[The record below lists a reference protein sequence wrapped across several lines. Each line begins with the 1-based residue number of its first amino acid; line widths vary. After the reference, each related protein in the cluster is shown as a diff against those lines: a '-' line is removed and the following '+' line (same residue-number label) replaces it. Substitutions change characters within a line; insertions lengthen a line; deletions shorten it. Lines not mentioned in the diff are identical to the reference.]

1 MKRLVVVELAGSE
14 VGGGGACSSMV
25 RQRSDEHLL
34 GGLGTRP

>member
-14 VGGGGACSSMV
+14 VDGGACSSVV

-34 GGLGTRP
+34 DGLGIRP